1 MNLNFLTL
9 ILNTWQFNVV
19 AFLVTAVFFAQYYK
33 LAVNGIKKDGV
44 ALVIF
49 QLIGAVSILVL
60 VPFFPMRFSNDP
72 KIYGLLFAAVIF
84 YTLNDRIQATIRKN
98 LEVSIYSILNQFSK
112 VFLVLYGIFIFKQE
126 AVPLKLLGGC
136 LILLGSMFLFYRKG
150 KFTFNKY
157 VLLAI
162 VAAFCVATGLVI
174 DVDIS
179 TKFNLPI
186 YIMLTLAFPALIIFI
201 SEHFSCQEIF
211 DEFMS
216 IRQKY
221 FLVTGISWGLM
232 ILFMIR
238 ALQLGQIVFIAP
250 LMAVSVFLNVV
261 VAYFLHKEHDHFL
274 RKISVAIIIILG
286 VYLIVT

>member
-1 MNLNFLTL
+1 MNLNFLFH
-9 ILNTWQFNVV
+9 ILNTWQFNTA
-19 AFLVTAVFFAQYYK
+19 AFLVTAVVFAQYYK

-60 VPFFPMRFSNDP
+60 VPFFPLKFSNDP
-72 KIYGLLFAAVIF
+72 KIYGLLLVAVIF
-84 YTLNDRIQATIRKN
+84 YTINDRIQATIRKN
-98 LEVSIYSILNQFSK
+98 LEVSLYSILNQFSR

-126 AVPLKLLGGC
+126 IVLLKLLGGG
-136 LILLGSMFLFYRKG
+136 LILLGNMALFYRKG

-179 TKFNLPI
+179 TRFNLPI
-186 YIMLTLAFPALIIFI
+186 YIMLTLELPALIIFI
-201 SEHFSCQEIF
+201 SERFSCGEIF
-211 DEFMS
+211 AEFVS
-216 IRQKY
+216 FRQKY
-221 FLVTGISWGLM
+221 FFITGISWGFM

-238 ALQLGQIVFIAP
+238 ALQLGQVVLIAP
-250 LMAVSVFLNVV
+250 LMAVSVFLNVL
-261 VAYFLHKEHDHFL
+261 VAYFFHKERDHFL
-274 RKISVAIIIILG
+274 RKIFVAIIIVLG
-286 VYLIVT
+286 VYLIVV

>member
-1 MNLNFLTL
+1 MNFDLLFQ
-9 ILNTWQFNVV
+9 ILNTWQFNTI
-19 AFLVTAVFFAQYYK
+19 AFLVTAVVFAQYYK

-60 VPFFPMRFSNDP
+60 VPFFPIKISNDP

-84 YTLNDRIQATIRKN
+84 YTINDRIQATIRKN
-98 LEVSIYSILNQFSK
+98 LEVSLYSILNQFSR

-126 AVPLKLLGGC
+126 IVLFKLLGGG
-136 LILLGSMFLFYRKG
+136 LILLGNIILFYRKG
-150 KFTFNKY
+150 RFTFNKY

-179 TKFNLPI
+179 TRFNLPI
-186 YIMLTLAFPALIIFI
+186 YIMLTLALPALIIFI
-201 SEHFSCQEIF
+201 SERFSFKEVF
-211 DEFMS
+211 VEFVS
-216 IRQKY
+216 FRQKN
-221 FLVTGISWGLM
+221 FLITGISWGLM

-238 ALQLGQIVFIAP
+238 ALQLGQVVFIAP

-261 VAYFLHKEHDHFL
+261 AAYFLHKEHDQFL
-274 RKISVAIIIILG
+274 RKILVAIIIILG
-286 VYLIVT
+286 VYLIVA